1 MQIETFTLP
10 AHWASFL
17 INGDASGFTDDEIA
31 EIDAMFD
38 GTVKQGYIRFEVLA
52 CDDES
57 YFTRYVDF
65 LPRGPLRE
73 VLAYQVRTA

>member
-10 AHWASFL
+10 AQWASFL
-17 INGDASGFTDDEIA
+17 INGDVSGLTDDEVA

-38 GTVKQGYIRFEVLA
+38 ETVKQGYIRFEVLS
-52 CDDES
+52 CDEEP
-57 YFTRYVDF
+57 YFTRYIDF

>member
-10 AHWASFL
+10 AAWASFL
-17 INGDASGFTDDEIA
+17 INGDASGLTDDEVA

-38 GTVKQGYIRFEVLA
+38 ETVKQGYIRFEVLS
-52 CDDES
+52 CNDEP
-57 YFTRYVDF
+57 YLTLDVDF
-65 LPRGPLRE
+65 LSRGPMRE

>member
-1 MQIETFTLP
+1 MQIEQFTLP
-10 AHWASFL
+10 ASWASFL
-17 INGDASGFTDDEIA
+17 INGNASGLTDDEVA
-31 EIDAMFD
+31 DIDAMFD
-38 GTVKQGYIRFEVLA
+38 ETVKQGYIRFEVMS
-52 CDDES
+52 CDDEP